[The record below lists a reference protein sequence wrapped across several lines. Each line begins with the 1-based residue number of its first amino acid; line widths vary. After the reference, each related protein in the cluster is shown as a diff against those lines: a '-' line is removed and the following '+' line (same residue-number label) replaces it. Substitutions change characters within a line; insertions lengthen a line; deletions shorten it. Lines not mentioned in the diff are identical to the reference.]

1 MAKAKAKTV
10 KVKIGIKFDG
20 KGHCELEG
28 DWDGGKKP
36 TDDDIVTTLRGWSL
50 EPYPYI
56 AIVDIELE
64 VPQQPK
70 GKVLKIKK
78 VK

>member
-10 KVKIGIKFDG
+10 KVKIGIRFDD
-20 KGHCELEG
+20 KGHYELEG

-36 TDDDIVTTLRGWSL
+36 TEDDIVTALRVWSL

-56 AIVDIELE
+56 AIVDVELE

-70 GKVLKIKK
+70 GKVLNVTK